1 MPSYLARE
9 DRSAGG
15 ATARAASWGCP
26 IPAVEWVCAMA
37 WDSHAVAQNTHVMAR
52 DPCLYYTAEVLRHVG
67 AVVAEDGETSAA
79 TAREVAETI
88 YEEKP

>member
-1 MPSYLARE
+1 
-9 DRSAGG
+9 
-15 ATARAASWGCP
+15 
-26 IPAVEWVCAMA
+26 MA
-37 WDSHAVAQNTHVMAR
+37 WDPHAVAQNTHVMAR
-52 DPCLYYTAEVLRHVG
+52 DPRLYYTAEVLRHVG

>member
-1 MPSYLARE
+1 M
-9 DRSAGG
+9 
-15 ATARAASWGCP
+15 
-26 IPAVEWVCAMA
+26 MA
-37 WDSHAVAQNTHVMAR
+37 Q
-52 DPCLYYTAEVLRHVG
+52 DPRLYYTAEVLRHVG